1 MEILK
6 FDEGDTK
13 PKSRKFSSRGSIVV
27 AAVAI
32 MFGASTALAGS
43 TLTIN
48 TANQIEISQGVA
60 QTVQCDNDKTVNVSL
75 ETEYVPIEVKFKLS
89 KIKVTGIDAIGCNN
103 KIFTV
108 KLYGADNSLVIFCT
122 LGDADTCDGTSISKQ
137 VVSDS
142 LTYTF
147 ITPILDIASADTV
160 KNVTVVSSDP
170 A

>member
-1 MEILK
+1 M
-6 FDEGDTK
+6 
-13 PKSRKFSSRGSIVV
+13 
-27 AAVAI
+27 
-32 MFGASTALAGS
+32 
-43 TLTIN
+43 
-48 TANQIEISQGVA
+48 
-60 QTVQCDNDKTVNVSL
+60 
-75 ETEYVPIEVKFKLS
+75 
-89 KIKVTGIDAIGCNN
+89 TGIDATGCNN

-108 KLYGADNSLVIFCT
+108 KLYGADNNLVTFCT